1 MFFRRRKSHDG
12 SRWVSV
18 FQEGSVMHAAQVAY
32 VDPARP
38 RVNWLW
44 HGEAPQMMAGLTA
57 LKASRKLKSEKL
69 VGVLDRAVYRMQASD
84 APGDIPREN
93 WADALR
99 WQLKDQVDFPV
110 DDAVIDVLEVPHSTQ
125 LRQNNSVMAFMIPR
139 EEYTRIELAADDLGL
154 NWTALDVPE
163 TALRNLCALTEE
175 VDKARAFVAFGE
187 AHGMLVI
194 TYKGELL
201 MARYIEVTMAAI
213 TGEEEVRGAALSRAA
228 LEILRTVDTFERMH
242 SQVQL
247 SGMTVALPP
256 GCGPEVL
263 EMLAELIYV
272 PLSPLELGNCFDLAP
287 LGEEGQRL
295 HGNATFAELC
305 ALGAVL
311 RVSPGAAERAQVCLL
326 DPESVLGQQPAWGA
340 VLGVRMV
347 GAVFVLGVAG
357 GVALSATATAF
368 NLKADRVEAELA
380 GLRTAEA
387 TNPPSPVVKE
397 LSGLRQ
403 KEAQQR
409 QMQDTLMGSMAWSS
423 QGYSDYLMA
432 LGRQTHPTVWI
443 TALSVI
449 GDGRDV
455 TLVGRTISPQAV
467 PQYLQKLAQEDRFKG
482 RRFAQINM
490 NAVTED
496 EMAEGVVQF
505 QLKSVGE
512 DAALVKAGEE
522 KAVEKTVEK
531 TVEQAAQDIAKDI
544 AKKEGK

>member
-1 MFFRRRKSHDG
+1 MLFRRRKSHDG

-18 FQEGSVMHAAQVAY
+18 VLEGSVMYAAQVAY

-44 HGEAPQMMAGLTA
+44 RQEASQMMAGLTA
-57 LKASRKLKSEKL
+57 LKAGKKLRSEKL
-69 VGVLDRAVYRMQASD
+69 VGVLDRTVYRMQALD
-84 APGDIPREN
+84 APADIPREN
-93 WADALR
+93 WADAIR

-110 DDAVIDVLEVPHSTQ
+110 DDAVMDVLEVPNSTQ

-139 EEYTRIELAADDLGL
+139 EDYTRTELAADDLGL
-154 NWTALDVPE
+154 NWTALEVPE

-175 VDKARAFVAFGE
+175 AEKARAFVAFGE
-187 AHGMLVI
+187 SHGMLVI

-201 MARYIEVTMAAI
+201 MARYIEVTMSAI

-256 GCGPEVL
+256 GCGPDVL
-263 EMLAELIYV
+263 ELLAELIYV
-272 PLSPLELGNCFDLAP
+272 PLSPLELDKCFDLEP
-287 LGEEGQRL
+287 LGEEGLRL
-295 HGNATFAELC
+295 QGNATFAELC
-305 ALGAVL
+305 TLGAAL
-311 RVSPGAAERAQVCLL
+311 RASPATAERAQVRLL
-326 DPESVLGQQPAWGA
+326 DPESVLGQHPTWGA
-340 VLGVRMV
+340 VLGVRVV
-347 GAVFVLGVAG
+347 GAVSVLGIAG

-368 NLKADRVEAELA
+368 NLKADRVEAELT

-387 TNPPSPVVKE
+387 TNPPSQVVKE
-397 LSGLRQ
+397 LEGLRQ

-449 GDGRDV
+449 GDGRDI

-490 NAVTED
+490 SSVTEG

-505 QLKSVGE
+505 QLKSMADGSAPAKNKVE
-512 DAALVKAGEE
+512 DM
-522 KAVEKTVEK
+522 
-531 TVEQAAQDIAKDI
+531 TVEQAAKEI
-544 AKKEGK
+544 AKKDGK